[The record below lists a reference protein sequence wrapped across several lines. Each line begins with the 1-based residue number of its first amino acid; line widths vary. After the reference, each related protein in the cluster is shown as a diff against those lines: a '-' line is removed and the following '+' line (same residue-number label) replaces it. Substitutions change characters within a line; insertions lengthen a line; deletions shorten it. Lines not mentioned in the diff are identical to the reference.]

1 MDFIK
6 RHYEKLILV
15 LMLFIFI
22 ITMLL
27 VISRVDAVKN
37 ARYEVNR
44 RDWKKLETK
53 LSGKEKQFDTES
65 LWKASCENWK
75 VSKYRTPKDKKHE
88 NGMENVIFSDL
99 VAYTPLAFCPHCKG
113 SQVLVPLHF
122 FSGKKCPECGNEL
135 LTPPAR
141 PKFRRRVIT
150 ADDKDGDGIPDKSE
164 RDYNLDP
171 ENPNDALQDSDGDGF
186 TNICEHENN
195 TNPRNARNCPPL
207 WYRLQFVKF
216 DYVVLPVQ
224 FKALNTN
231 NTKDK
236 SLWDIQINLKERDRR
251 GREREKTELC
261 NLGSEIILDE
271 RTYKIVKIEERRHAK
286 KKVEKKQRVSVG
298 VKGTKTETDD
308 GIVDESIIELTEV
321 ITDGSQRTPDK
332 LKMQINSPVY
342 SSDKRPILCDVGL
355 ATRPQYVLRLNQRF
369 TISTAGNYRETYS
382 LKAFNEDAKTAKLVR
397 VNVRSKEN
405 PELDKNGKEMVVTV
419 DSMIP
424 EDSRVELK
432 KEGDSTLVENTR
444 KQGKSNQQRRGRR

>member
-44 RDWKKLETK
+44 RNWKKLETK

-75 VSKYRTPKDKKHE
+75 VSKYRTQKDKNHK

-113 SQVLVPLHF
+113 SQVLIPLHF

-171 ENPNDALQDSDGDGF
+171 ENPNDAMQDSDGDGF
-186 TNICEHENN
+186 TNIFEHENN

-286 KKVEKKQRVSVG
+286 KKVEKKEVVLNKYEKAERRLIFYMLRYSEVIRIYEKKSSNRDVSSNLEHQAQQDERRNDRGNPRRHTQPLCHSRAVR
-298 VKGTKTETDD
+298 KGT
-308 GIVDESIIELTEV
+308 G
-321 ITDGSQRTPDK
+321 RTA
-332 LKMQINSPVY
+332 Q
-342 SSDKRPILCDVGL
+342 
-355 ATRPQYVLRLNQRF
+355 AHH
-369 TISTAGNYRETYS
+369 
-382 LKAFNEDAKTAKLVR
+382 
-397 VNVRSKEN
+397 
-405 PELDKNGKEMVVTV
+405 
-419 DSMIP
+419 
-424 EDSRVELK
+424 
-432 KEGDSTLVENTR
+432 
-444 KQGKSNQQRRGRR
+444 